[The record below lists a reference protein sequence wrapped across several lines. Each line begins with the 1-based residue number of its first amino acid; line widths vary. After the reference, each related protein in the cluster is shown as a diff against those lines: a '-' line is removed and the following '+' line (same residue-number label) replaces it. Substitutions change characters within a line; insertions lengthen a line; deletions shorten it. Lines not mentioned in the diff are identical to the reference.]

1 MSWPSVLQT
10 LLIGVDRRKL
20 PEETAAGLGLA
31 ATDDPV
37 RTALEALAS
46 AALLQKA
53 GLAPASAGG
62 LERFEQ
68 QAADESAL
76 AVLQDAAVRDL
87 QRMLSGSYSEGLPEF
102 LSLLQDRGYRLPPEL
117 LPDLLDQCLKEP
129 ALAAQLAPM
138 LGKRGLWL
146 AQQNERWRHLAADVS
161 AIDWF
166 TASFEERLQ
175 LLEATR
181 SRNPLLTIAWLEKT
195 WPEEKAE
202 HKVHFIHL
210 LNFRLSEMDTDLL
223 ERAFQDKSREVRLAA
238 LSLLV
243 FLSENATRTALCAFF
258 KEKLAGAFPAHTRE
272 KYLQSTLPDLSD
284 AELKPWFDL
293 LSKKEKSD
301 WRNGL
306 FQLFVRFVPPADL
319 LSVTGNSPAEI
330 IQALDG
336 GNQTNLAE
344 ALLENLLRHDSEF
357 WVGAVWQ
364 HYCKQF
370 RHPLWQK
377 TAMQNFMNRHAESL
391 MQHLAKKNMSLD
403 YDNQFILRV
412 LENHRRSWSKSLF
425 NNLLQQYR
433 SAVNGNMPGW
443 HYSLV
448 LQIAAWHCHLPDGLA
463 FLNASEPGVY
473 QPKEWSAFQQVLQF
487 RKQMR
492 EVRSEK

>member
-37 RTALEALAS
+37 RTALEALSS

-138 LGKRGLWL
+138 LGKRGIWL

-175 LLEATR
+175 
-181 SRNPLLTIAWLEKT
+181 
-195 WPEEKAE
+195 
-202 HKVHFIHL
+202 
-210 LNFRLSEMDTDLL
+210 
-223 ERAFQDKSREVRLAA
+223 
-238 LSLLV
+238 
-243 FLSENATRTALCAFF
+243 
-258 KEKLAGAFPAHTRE
+258 
-272 KYLQSTLPDLSD
+272 
-284 AELKPWFDL
+284 
-293 LSKKEKSD
+293 
-301 WRNGL
+301 
-306 FQLFVRFVPPADL
+306 
-319 LSVTGNSPAEI
+319 
-330 IQALDG
+330 
-336 GNQTNLAE
+336 
-344 ALLENLLRHDSEF
+344 RHDSTAISQ
-357 WVGAVWQ
+357 VAVQSRQAPPANGA
-364 HYCKQF
+364 
-370 RHPLWQK
+370 
-377 TAMQNFMNRHAESL
+377 
-391 MQHLAKKNMSLD
+391 
-403 YDNQFILRV
+403 
-412 LENHRRSWSKSLF
+412 
-425 NNLLQQYR
+425 
-433 SAVNGNMPGW
+433 
-443 HYSLV
+443 
-448 LQIAAWHCHLPDGLA
+448 
-463 FLNASEPGVY
+463 
-473 QPKEWSAFQQVLQF
+473 
-487 RKQMR
+487 
-492 EVRSEK
+492 